1 MHMILPCYKCR
12 IMLSPQ
18 NIIYGFCKTT
28 NPPKAKYLISLYRS
42 EDLNVTACFTTSRER
57 AGVPLQ
63 KVKHGSIKN
72 DNNEII
78 SYVFSTDVYIGVTPI
93 GKEFK
98 FPVQTVIRFDYCFK
112 DGEQTDILSNFISPK
127 VVCRLNDDEYVNLIY
142 AMYHSDDTPEIY
154 KPHFEQILFKLGK
167 KRTSA

>member
-1 MHMILPCYKCR
+1 MHEKLLCYKCR

-28 NPPKAKYLISLYRS
+28 NPPKKKYLISLYRS
-42 EDLNVTACFTTSRER
+42 EKLNVTACFTTSKER

-63 KVKHGSIKN
+63 KVKHGAIKN
-72 DNNEII
+72 DDNEII
-78 SYVFSTDVYIGVTPI
+78 SYVFSNDICIGMTPS

-112 DGEQTDILSNFISPK
+112 DGEQYDLLSNFISPV
-127 VVCRLNDDEYVNLIY
+127 VVCRLNDNEYENLIY
-142 AMYHSDDTPEIY
+142 AMYYSDDTPEIY
-154 KPHFEQILFKLGK
+154 KSYFEKILFELGK
-167 KRTSA
+167 